1 MPLDTEPILKHL
13 KDLGES
19 IDSGDPD
26 VWNKVAP
33 AIEDVG
39 VLLAEVARLNV
50 LIKEYALGR

>member
-19 IDSGDPD
+19 INSGDPD
-26 VWNKVAP
+26 VWNKVTP

-50 LIKEYALGR
+50 LIKEYALG